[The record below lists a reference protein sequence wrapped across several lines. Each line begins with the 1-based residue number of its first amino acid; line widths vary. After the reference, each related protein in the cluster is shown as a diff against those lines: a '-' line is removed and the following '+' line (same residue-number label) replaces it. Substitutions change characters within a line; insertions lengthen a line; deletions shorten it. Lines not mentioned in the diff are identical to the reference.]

1 MKICPY
7 CSKKIQDKVT
17 VCPYC
22 GKSLTPTL
30 ITRIKSH
37 PKYRLGLVISIVAF
51 LAISF
56 GGVYIA
62 YRAGLFAPK
71 PTCYD
76 QSQAYLNEF
85 MPLFSQWNQVNQQ
98 IHGLNKS
105 EIELSEYS
113 MEGISSQISSL
124 TPPQCAKNAH
134 VLFVS
139 YMDGTL
145 NGYNAFLSGEPEPT
159 YKSYLDKAA
168 DDYAAYRS
176 AIIKIFPEL
185 SIAPTPTP

>member
-22 GKSLTPTL
+22 GKSLTPTR
-30 ITRIKSH
+30 ISRIKSH
-37 PKYRLGLVISIVAF
+37 PKFRLALVISIVAF
-51 LAISF
+51 LAISS

-62 YRAGLFAPK
+62 YRAGLFVPK

-98 IHGLNKS
+98 IHGL
-105 EIELSEYS
+105 
-113 MEGISSQISSL
+113 
-124 TPPQCAKNAH
+124 
-134 VLFVS
+134 
-139 YMDGTL
+139 
-145 NGYNAFLSGEPEPT
+145 
-159 YKSYLDKAA
+159 
-168 DDYAAYRS
+168 
-176 AIIKIFPEL
+176 
-185 SIAPTPTP
+185 